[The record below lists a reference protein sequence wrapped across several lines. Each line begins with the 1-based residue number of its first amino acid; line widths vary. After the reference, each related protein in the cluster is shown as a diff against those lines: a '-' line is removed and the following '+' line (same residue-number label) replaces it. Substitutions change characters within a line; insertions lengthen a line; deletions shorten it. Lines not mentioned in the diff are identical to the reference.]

1 MLFTK
6 ISASNERLNPTK
18 SFSEVAQ
25 NSTTERRHL
34 GAVNVCVTSKSS
46 A

>member
-1 MLFTK
+1 MLCTK
-6 ISASNERLNPTK
+6 ISASNVRYNPTK
-18 SFSEVAQ
+18 SFYEEAQ

-34 GAVNVCVTSKSS
+34 GAGNVCVTSKSS